1 MTTTEYSIAPKG
13 RIEQLDTVRGIAIL
27 GILLMNIFAFALPQT
42 AYLNPFY
49 SPTVQPSEAIV
60 WGIFNLFFQGK
71 VLAIFTLLF
80 GATLALLHQR
90 SYRWNQCRLIVLAI
104 FGLIHG
110 VGFWDGDIL
119 LAYSLTGFVALY
131 MLNHGSKITLLKIA
145 IAIYLIGLVILWVLG
160 SGVDPSYFWQVTDAQ
175 VFFEASQKTIG
186 GMESLLH
193 RADCMLTMI
202 EMLLVQYGWQ
212 LLALMTVG
220 ALLMQNGWLRGQ
232 FSQSHYRLMALILI
246 PPALL
251 VQILS
256 LYIQSLFGWSFFAT
270 SIVGYIIN
278 ELMIPLQSLGYIA
291 LIYGFWRS
299 FQQSVIAR
307 LLQNIGRMALSN
319 YLLQTLICTTIFYH
333 LGYFGSFTRVEL
345 LVFIVPIWGVN
356 LAFSYYWLQFFK
368 QGPIEWSWRKL
379 TEKLYH
385 LSVDKTQ

>member
-1 MTTTEYSIAPKG
+1 MITIESSIAPKG

-27 GILLMNIFAFALPQT
+27 GILLMNIFAFSLPQT

-71 VLAIFTLLF
+71 VLAIFSLLF
-80 GATLALLHQR
+80 GATLLLLHQR

-104 FGLIHG
+104 MGLIHG
-110 VGFWDGDIL
+110 IGFWDGDIL
-119 LAYSLTGFVALY
+119 LAYSLTGFVAVY
-131 MLNHGSKITLLKIA
+131 MLNNGSKNTLLKIS
-145 IAIYLIGLVILWVLG
+145 IAIYLIGLAILWILG
-160 SGVDPSYFWQVTDAQ
+160 SGVDPTNFWQVTDAQ
-175 VFFEASQKTIG
+175 VFFEASQKTTG
-186 GMESLLH
+186 GIESLLY
-193 RADCMLTMI
+193 RVDGMITMI

-212 LLALMTVG
+212 LLALMIVG
-220 ALLMQNGWLRGQ
+220 ALLMQNGWLSGQ
-232 FSQSHYRLMALILI
+232 FSQSHYRLMALFLI

-256 LYIQSLFGWSFFAT
+256 LYIQSLFNWSFFAT

-291 LIYGFWRS
+291 LIYGFWAS
-299 FQQSVIAR
+299 FKQSIVVK
-307 LLQNIGRMALSN
+307 LLQNVGRMALSN

-345 LVFIVPIWGVN
+345 LAFIVPIWAVN
-356 LAFSYYWLQFFK
+356 LAFSYCWLQFFK
-368 QGPIEWSWRKL
+368 QGPIEWGWRKL
-379 TEKLYH
+379 TEKLYC
-385 LSVDKTQ
+385 LTIGEAK